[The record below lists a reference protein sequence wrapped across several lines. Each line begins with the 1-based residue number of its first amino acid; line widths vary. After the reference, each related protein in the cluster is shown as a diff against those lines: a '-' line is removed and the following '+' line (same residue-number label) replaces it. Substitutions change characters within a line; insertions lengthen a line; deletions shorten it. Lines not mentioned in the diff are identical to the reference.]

1 MNRKL
6 LGARLK
12 ERRKELKESMDSIS
26 DEFISASTVGNIER
40 GLPNV
45 ADEKIRYYAEKIGLG
60 RELFGIL
67 SEAEKEEKENEAE
80 LLYIEDIISA
90 DPDGSLKRLEKE
102 FSHLQKGS
110 RLSPLYHFLVGR
122 CYFGKKAW
130 DLSEQSFERML
141 VMIEKST
148 DIHSNLKAAA
158 LNDLSR
164 ICFYRSE
171 IESAL
176 RYAREGLES
185 FSEEGKRKDYI
196 FYLLL
201 NQASFLELLDKDE
214 EALKTMERLWTYL
227 HTHTGAFVLTM
238 LSTDTVLQMY
248 ITFTIILNK
257 AKHYKRALEFADEGV
272 SIAKSNHS
280 FDRLV
285 QLWTTK
291 GVIYTNMNQLEEAE
305 RFYLMAL
312 AIREKVKNKERLVY
326 PLTQVGLL
334 YLKKNKYEMTKK
346 VIEESISISDK
357 YNDVKSKIESLVI
370 LGNCYLEQGFYK
382 EAIPSYTQASTLSEQ
397 KSLLKKQYDITTNLC
412 YCYFKIKNNEAYAEH
427 LQRMFRHKIMLEWG
441 IDVREGNS
449 NEQKTFN
456 RTN

>member
-45 ADEKIRYYAEKIGLG
+45 AEEKIQYYAEKLGLG
-60 RELFGIL
+60 KVLFGIL
-67 SEAEKEEKENEAE
+67 SEAEQKEKENEAE
-80 LLYIEDIISA
+80 LLYLEDIISA
-90 DPDGSLKRLEKE
+90 DADGSLKRLEKE
-102 FSHLQKGS
+102 FGYLKKGS

-122 CYFGKKAW
+122 CYFAKRAW
-130 DLSEQSFERML
+130 NLSEQHFQRML
-141 VMIEKST
+141 EYTPDIE
-148 DIHSNLKAAA
+148 SNLKSAA

-164 ICFYRSE
+164 ICFYRNE
-171 IESAL
+171 LESAL
-176 RYAREGLES
+176 RYAKEGLES
-185 FSEEGKRKDYI
+185 FSEQGQRKEYK

-201 NQASFLELLDKDE
+201 NQASFLELLNKDE
-214 EALKTMERLWTYL
+214 EALKSMESLWKYL
-227 HTHTGAFVLTM
+227 HNQTGALVLTM
-238 LSTDTVLQMY
+238 LSTDTILQMY

-257 AKHYKRALEFADEGV
+257 AKHYKRALAFADEGV

-291 GVIYTNMNQLEEAE
+291 GVIYYNVNQFEEAE
-305 RFYLMAL
+305 RFYLMSL
-312 AIREKVKNKERLVY
+312 AVRERVRNEERLSY

-334 YLKKNKYEMTKK
+334 YLKKKQYELVKE

-357 YNDVKSKIESLVI
+357 HNDVKSKIESFVI
-370 LGNCYLEQGFYK
+370 LGDCYLEQGLYN
-382 EAIPSYTQASTLSEQ
+382 EAISPYTQASTLSEQ
-397 KSLLKKQYDITTNLC
+397 KNLLKKQYEITANLC
-412 YCYFKIKNNEAYAEH
+412 YCYFKIRDKEAYADY
-427 LQRMFRHKIMLEWG
+427 LQRMFRHKMMIEWG
-441 IDVREGNS
+441 FDVREGELNDWA
-449 NEQKTFN
+449 N
-456 RTN
+456 